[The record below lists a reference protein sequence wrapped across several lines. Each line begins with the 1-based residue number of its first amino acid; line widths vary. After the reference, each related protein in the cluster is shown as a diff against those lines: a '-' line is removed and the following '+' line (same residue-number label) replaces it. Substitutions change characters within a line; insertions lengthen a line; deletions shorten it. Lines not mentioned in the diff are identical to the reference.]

1 MTLSANC
8 FTYSNMKG
16 YRFWVERH
24 KLMQWLEI
32 ETRKLEGMQE
42 PERRQRTI
50 ELERDFRVKL
60 DEIYGRVRLEC
71 EPAKA

>member
-1 MTLSANC
+1 
-8 FTYSNMKG
+8 MKG
-16 YRFWVERH
+16 YRYWIERH
-24 KLMQWLEI
+24 KLMLWLET
-32 ETRKLEGMQE
+32 ETRKLEGLHE
-42 PERRQRTI
+42 LERKRRTS